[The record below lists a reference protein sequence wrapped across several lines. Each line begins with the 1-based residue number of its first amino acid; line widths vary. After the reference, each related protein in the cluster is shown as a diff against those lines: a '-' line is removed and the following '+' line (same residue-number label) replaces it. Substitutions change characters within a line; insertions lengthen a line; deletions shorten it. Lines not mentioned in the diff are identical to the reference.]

1 MCVQS
6 ACKFD
11 FQHENNLVAFE
22 GTGFCVY
29 FIAPHNSMEAIKNY
43 KEFLYFINNR
53 T

>member
-22 GTGFCVY
+22 GTGFCVSKPY
-29 FIAPHNSMEAIKNY
+29 SSSLTGQGPGFCILNK
-43 KEFLYFINNR
+43 
-53 T
+53 